1 MSERILPLDA
11 LRGAALVGIVLGN
24 VMWFSG
30 YAVAPPQQ
38 VSTLDEVVA
47 FAVHLFVDGKFYALF
62 SLLFG
67 VGFSLMVRRA
77 EHQGVHVRSLVRV
90 RLLALGVIG
99 LLHATLV
106 WFGDIVSLYAV
117 AAIPLIRVH
126 AWPRRRLVVLAGLC
140 LSAPVVLSAVFWSV
154 HVFVSDSPA
163 ALDPGHGP
171 AALLPAFET
180 GSYAE
185 LLVANAAF
193 VTERWILALYSS
205 RLIRLFGMFVI
216 GVILARDYPR
226 DWERPSAWLCLL
238 ALGSNLALALLTDVA
253 MRPPS
258 SLGLVRDLVYAL
270 AIPSGCLVYAALLW
284 RWAQRRGP
292 LARRFAA
299 AGRLSFTHYVTQ
311 SLVMAALF
319 YGCGLGLWGQL
330 GAARAALVA
339 LVIVAAQVWVS
350 PVFLRHFGHG
360 PLERLLRVLARRY
373 RSLDA

>member
-1 MSERILPLDA
+1 MSERIVSLDT

-30 YAVAPPQQ
+30 YAVAPPELA
-38 VSTLDEVVA
+38 STLDEAVA
-47 FAVHLFVDGKFYALF
+47 FGVHLFVDGKFYALF

-67 VGFSLMVRRA
+67 AGFSLMVRRA
-77 EHQGVHVRSLVRV
+77 EHQGLNLRSLVRA
-90 RLLALGVIG
+90 RLLALGVMG

-106 WFGDIVSLYAV
+106 WFGDIVSLYAL
-117 AAIPLIRVH
+117 AAIPLLWVH
-126 AWPRRRLVVLAGLC
+126 AWPRRRLVVLAGVC
-140 LSAPVVLSAVFWSV
+140 LSAPVVVSAVIWSV
-154 HVFVSDSPA
+154 HVLVSESPA
-163 ALDPGHGP
+163 GLDPGHGP
-171 AALLPAFET
+171 AALLPAFAT
-180 GSYAE
+180 GSYVE
-185 LLVANAAF
+185 LLTANAAF

-205 RLIRLFGMFVI
+205 RLLRLLGMFVI

-226 DWERPSAWLCLL
+226 DWERPSTWLCLL
-238 ALGSNLALALLTDVA
+238 ALGSNLALAWLTGVPV
-253 MRPPS
+253 RPPS
-258 SLGLVRDLVYAL
+258 SLGLLRDLVYAL

-284 RWAQRRGP
+284 RWAERRGP
-292 LARRFAA
+292 VARTFAA

-350 PVFLRHFGHG
+350 PVIVRRFGHG